1 MRQAAGIMLMI
12 LGALMLV
19 GCVVVLIDYDINVQD
34 PVIDILFVFF
44 GAYLVSGGVFCLKKK
59 YLELCLGAAFIA
71 IFTTIESWIG
81 SYSLSWSDWIHS
93 VLGILPIVF
102 VCLRISEWQ
111 EIQGR
116 PDVSTSQGL
125 RGQV

>member
-19 GCVVVLIDYDINVQD
+19 GCVVVLIDYDINVHD

-59 YLELCLGAAFIA
+59 YMELCLGSAFIA
-71 IFTTIESWIG
+71 VFTTIASWIG
-81 SYSLSWSDWIHS
+81 SYSLNWSDSIHS

-102 VCLRISEWQ
+102 VCLGINEWQ
-111 EIQGR
+111 ESQRR
-116 PDVSTSQGL
+116 PDLSARQHL

>member
-44 GAYLVSGGVFCLKKK
+44 GAYLVSAGFF
-59 YLELCLGAAFIA
+59 A
-71 IFTTIESWIG
+71 
-81 SYSLSWSDWIHS
+81 
-93 VLGILPIVF
+93 
-102 VCLRISEWQ
+102 LRK
-111 EIQGR
+111 
-116 PDVSTSQGL
+116 STSNYAWVRLSSPFSL
-125 RGQV
+125 RLSRG